1 VITMI
6 SSAMPLSELSIK
18 EVKTIELGETVDKA
32 ARRMAEA
39 NIGSLIVVDDEN
51 LLGILTERDILKK
64 VVANNTLPSEVGVA
78 EVMAFPLISM
88 PPDVPVGIAIEK
100 MAKLRI
106 RRMPV
111 VERGKLIGIVCAR
124 DVFRSAPKLFEISR
138 KHRENNFLEKDY
150 SDINISGRCGD
161 CGTYSYNLENL
172 DGRRL
177 CINCRD
183 E

>member
-1 VITMI
+1 
-6 SSAMPLSELSIK
+6 MPLSELSIK

-32 ARRMAEA
+32 ASRMAEA
-39 NIGSLIVVDDEN
+39 NIGSLIVVNGDN

-64 VVANNTLPSEVGVA
+64 VVANNTLPSEVGVE
-78 EVMAFPLISM
+78 EVMAFPLVSM
-88 PPDVPVGIAIEK
+88 PPDVPVGLAIEK
-100 MAKLRI
+100 MAKLGI

-111 VERGKLIGIVCAR
+111 VEGGKLLGIVCAR
-124 DVFRSAPKLFEISR
+124 DVFRTAPKLFEISR
-138 KHRENNFLEKDY
+138 KHRENNFLDKDY

-177 CINCRD
+177 CTNCRD